1 MSAALRRGKG
11 GIDTAGKR
19 KKPTTAQIRE
29 SLYAQL
35 RAKEADVSHFADLVE
50 EYMDFLRLEK
60 KLAKDIERRGINYP
74 ERMSTGIEKIVNN
87 PSIKDLVSVSKQK
100 QIILEKLGITTEKMV
115 SADGDEL

>member
-1 MSAALRRGKG
+1 MIRLEKEKSQQPRKSENHSMSSCGQ
-11 GIDTAGKR
+11 R
-19 KKPTTAQIRE
+19 KQTKQI
-29 SLYAQL
+29 L
-35 RAKEADVSHFADLVE
+35 EADVSHFADLVE